1 MGALNRDK
9 VTQWV
14 ILGLLLAGMILI
26 AMLQRPPLEP
36 RYPLRASHSTWGSF
50 GLKQQWIDVHFTHP
64 VNAGDLERYLE
75 IRNGLDGNAVA
86 PYEILTAGASAV
98 HRLATKLEVTEDV
111 ELLIRIARG
120 LPGPEG
126 IQPLPSEWTYTLR
139 RRAQTL
145 IAEDFHWN
153 PSHREGLALQ
163 VNLSASVDAA
173 DLRNHLD
180 VHPALENMRVIPGRY
195 TGDFAILGEWRPNET
210 YEVTLA
216 AGLVYAGGLISKK
229 SLTRSVTPPE
239 IPPYVG
245 FGRAREYYFPR
256 RGALE
261 LPLSHRNA
269 THVTLRLGR
278 MFPSNIAVALEDLR
292 KGEGSGTF
300 MERWSE
306 SLEETELNLGESTYR
321 LVETPLDLGALL
333 PADKRGVFCI
343 EARSV
348 GDESASDRK
357 IILVTDIGVLAHWQR
372 NELVLFSHDLY
383 SLKPLAGAVVHLYSK
398 KNQVVSRGQTDGS
411 GVCRLA
417 AFSPELGEPYVAVV
431 EHGNDYTFLD
441 LSSSVKDAVPF
452 TSAMPAYDG
461 EGYQGFVYGDRE
473 LYRPGE
479 TVRLRWL
486 VRTGGGE
493 GVAGVPLILT
503 VTNPNGRELLS
514 RPVTLSAFGTGDLDV
529 PTQKSYPTGRY
540 SARLSVPGSKK
551 HIADYPFHLEEFV
564 PNRIRV
570 SLTPAE
576 SPLIAG
582 RETSIE
588 LAAEHLFGAPAA
600 ERKAEVEVLLRKKGV
615 ELSRWQGFQFD
626 NGETFT
632 PKAVPCG
639 EQRTDAEGRAV
650 FSFQHTPE
658 DALRFPVEAVI
669 LGRVFELGGRAVTAK
684 AETVFFPSEI
694 ALGIRGESLGKDGI
708 AVQAAA
714 VRPDESP
721 ADIHR
726 VKVTLERQVWNYYV
740 RRYYTHHQPSWGKS
754 FEPVETREVD
764 LRDGMGE
771 TTFRPV
777 GYGYYR
783 VRVHSD
789 DTPQFSAL
797 SFYAYDGSCEIE
809 DSARPSLIQVSLDRK
824 DYVAGEEAEVHI
836 ESPFGGMGVVVVQ
849 GERFHRVLPVEIAD
863 KRARVRFRIEKEYF
877 PNVWVHATV
886 IHSFEKD
893 RVAVHPFSSFAAAP
907 LSVRDP
913 DRRLE
918 VSWEE
923 PPAEVRPAEP
933 LEIAVTVR
941 DQAGKP
947 VEAELTVAAV
957 DEGIHAILG
966 TRDPD
971 PYAWLL
977 RLRRPDH
984 NRAHYY
990 DKVAYD
996 FSSPEPSGDGEA
1008 EEEIAKRVDSSDTN
1022 WIRPVALWSGVVQ
1035 TDRHGRAAI
1044 RLDVP
1049 EFTGAL
1055 RLAAV
1060 ACTPEAVGAAGGQ
1073 VLVRRPY
1080 MLRTSMPRFL
1090 LPDDHARCRAVVF
1103 NHSDAPV
1110 TAVLSWSSGGV
1121 LSSGEGSETL
1131 FLPPGREQSVWADV
1145 AAGPL
1150 MGQGEIR
1157 WELTVTGE
1165 AGDVLEELTE
1175 IAPIPVRPAAGF
1187 QSHHELVTLAPGERR
1202 VLRNTRFVDDDR
1214 TEMEVSMAATPLIR
1228 LEKALQFVVGYPY
1241 GCLEQVTSR
1250 LLPMYLLRKNRALTA
1265 SAAPGSA
1272 DLNEY
1277 LRHSIDRLFSMQTDS
1292 GGLGMWP
1299 GSYYAYDYGSVYAL
1313 HFLTLAKQGREFE
1326 PPKKNMKALQD
1337 YVRNIAMTHPS
1348 EQPWDL
1354 YLRAYALYV
1363 LVLDGDLK
1371 AIRQIGRFD
1380 KILMPRPARFL
1391 LAAALAHSTGD
1402 ARRVK
1407 EYLSKA
1413 PSETYRT
1420 RTQGGTLESDIR
1432 NLAVEVTALRQMNA
1446 DPVEIAPK
1454 ADLLIRF
1461 LEERHYG
1468 TTQETALV
1476 ITALAGYLEDFAGG
1490 PAQASAVVEGP
1501 RETVNVTGTDYYRS
1515 AHKGPGTTYTVHNTG
1530 SAAMWMYVTTKGIL
1544 LEPETQAE
1552 SRGVS
1557 IRRELLSAESG
1568 KVTTDPVFE
1577 HGRTYL
1583 GRLTLRC
1590 DVGVANLVVTD
1601 LLPAGF
1607 EIENPRV
1614 DPDALPGGS
1623 LPGAVTPSYL
1633 EIRDDRLVLAFNELR
1648 SGTHTFYY
1656 VVRAVTPGRY
1666 RYPAP
1671 QAECMYDPAVG
1682 GRGETG
1688 SIEVRAE

>member
-1 MGALNRDK
+1 MGAFNRGN

-14 ILGLLLAGMILI
+14 ILGLLLAGVILI
-26 AMLQRPPLEP
+26 AMLQPPVEP
-36 RYPLRASHSTWGSF
+36 RYPLRASHSTWDSF
-50 GLKQQWIDVHFTHP
+50 GLEQQWIGVHFTHP

-75 IRNGLDGNAVA
+75 IRNGLDGNAVV
-86 PYEILTAGASAV
+86 PYEILTSGASHA
-98 HRLATKLEVTEDV
+98 HRLATKLEDTEDV
-111 ELLIRIARG
+111 ELLIRIDRG
-120 LPGPEG
+120 LPGPQG
-126 IQPLPSEWTYTLR
+126 IQPLPSEWTYTLQ
-139 RRAQTL
+139 RRAQPL
-145 IAEDFHWN
+145 IVENFYWN
-153 PSHREGLALQ
+153 RSHREGLALH
-163 VNLSASVDAA
+163 VDLSASVDME
-173 DLRNHLD
+173 DLRKDLD
-180 VHPALENMRVIPGRY
+180 VNPALENMRVIPGEY
-195 TGDFAILGEWRPNET
+195 AGEFVILGEWRPNES

-216 AGLVYAGGLISKK
+216 AGLVYAGGLTLKK
-229 SLTRSVTPPE
+229 SLTRSVTTPE

-292 KGEGSGTF
+292 EGEGSGTF

-306 SLEETELNLGESTYR
+306 SLEETELKLGESSYR
-321 LVETPLDLGALL
+321 LAETPLDLGALL
-333 PADKRGVFCI
+333 PADKKGVFCL

-348 GDESASDRK
+348 GEDSASDRK
-357 IILVTDIGVLAHWQR
+357 VILVTDIGVLAHWQR
-372 NELVLFSHDLY
+372 NELVLFTHDLY
-383 SLKPLAGAVVHLYSK
+383 SLKPLSGAVAHLYSD
-398 KNQVVSRGQTDGS
+398 KNQVLSRGQTDGS
-411 GVCRLA
+411 GICRLA
-417 AFSPELGEPYVAVV
+417 AFSPALGEPYVAVV

-441 LSSSVKDAVPF
+441 LSSPAKDAVPF

-479 TVRLRWL
+479 TVRLRWM
-486 VRTGGGE
+486 VRTGGGQ

-514 RPVTLSAFGTGDLDV
+514 RPVTLSPFGTGDLDV
-529 PTQKSYPTGRY
+529 PTQNSYPTGRY
-540 SARLSVPGSKK
+540 SVRLSVPGSEK

-570 SLTPAE
+570 SVTPAE
-576 SPLIAG
+576 SPLTAR

-588 LAAEHLFGAPAA
+588 LEAEHLFGAPAA
-600 ERKAEVEVLLRKKGV
+600 ERKAEVEVLLRKKKV
-615 ELSRWQGFQFD
+615 ELPAWKGFRFD
-626 NGETFT
+626 NGEIFT

-650 FSFQHTPE
+650 FSFHYIPD

-684 AETVFFPSEI
+684 AETVFFPSEV
-694 ALGIRGESLGKDGI
+694 ALGIRGESLGKDGV
-708 AVQAAA
+708 AVEVAA

-721 ADIHR
+721 AGIHR

-740 RRYYTHHQPSWGKS
+740 RRYYTHHQPSWGES

-764 LRDGMGE
+764 LRDGMGG
-771 TTFRPV
+771 TTFRPE
-777 GYGYYR
+777 GYGTYR
-783 VRVHSD
+783 VRVSSD
-789 DTPQFSAL
+789 ETPQFSVL
-797 SFYAYDGSCEIE
+797 NFHAYDQTYEIE
-809 DSARPSLIQVSLDRK
+809 DSTRPSLIRVTLDRS
-824 DYVAGEEAEVHI
+824 DYAVGEEAEVLI

-877 PNVWVHATV
+877 PNVWVQATV
-886 IHSFEKD
+886 IHSFEKG
-893 RVAVHPFSSFAAAP
+893 RVAVHPFSSFALTP

-913 DRRLE
+913 ARRLV
-918 VSWEE
+918 VSLEE
-923 PPAEVRPAEP
+923 SPGEIRPAGP

-947 VEAELTVAAV
+947 VEAELTLAAV

-996 FSSPEPSGDGEA
+996 FTAPEPSGDGEA
-1008 EEEIAKRVDSSDTN
+1008 EEEIAKRVESSDTN
-1022 WIRPVALWSGVVQ
+1022 WIRPVALWSGVVH
-1035 TDRHGRAAI
+1035 TDGDGRATI

-1060 ACTPEAVGAAGGQ
+1060 ACTPEGVGAAGERL
-1073 VLVRRPY
+1073 LVRRPY

-1090 LPDDHARCRAVVF
+1090 LPDDHARCRAVMF

-1110 TAVLSWSSGGV
+1110 TAVLTWSSGGV
-1121 LSSGEGSETL
+1121 LPSAEGAETL
-1131 FLPPGREQSVWADV
+1131 FLPPGGERDLWADV
-1145 AAGPL
+1145 AAGSV
-1150 MGQGEIR
+1150 MGQGELR
-1157 WELTVTGE
+1157 WEVTVTGDS
-1165 AGDVLEELTE
+1165 GDVLERLTE
-1175 IAPIPVRPAAGF
+1175 IAPIPVRPPAGF
-1187 QSHHELVTLAPGERR
+1187 QSHHELVTVEPGEHR
-1202 VLRNTRFVDDDR
+1202 VIRNTRFRDDDR
-1214 TEMEVSMAATPLIR
+1214 TEMEVSMAASPLIR
-1228 LEKALQFVVGYPY
+1228 LEKALQFVTGYPY
-1241 GCLEQVTSR
+1241 GCVEQVTSR
-1250 LLPMYLLRKNRALTA
+1250 LLPMYLLKKNSALTA
-1265 SAAPGSA
+1265 SAVPENTQ
-1272 DLNEY
+1272 LNEY
-1277 LRHSIDRLFSMQTDS
+1277 LRYGIHRLFSMQTGS

-1299 GSYYAYDYGSVYAL
+1299 GSYHAYPYGSVYAL
-1313 HFLTLAKQGREFE
+1313 HFLTLVKQGRDLELPE
-1326 PPKKNMKALQD
+1326 RSMKALQD
-1337 YVRNIAMTHPS
+1337 YVRRVAVTYS
-1348 EQPWDL
+1348 GDESWDL

-1363 LVLDGDLK
+1363 LVLDGDLE

-1391 LAAALAHSTGD
+1391 LAAALAQSTGD
-1402 ARRVK
+1402 ARRVR
-1407 EYLSKA
+1407 EYLAKA
-1413 PSETYRT
+1413 PSETYQR
-1420 RTQGGTLESDIR
+1420 RTQGGTLDSDIR
-1432 NLAVEVTALRQMNA
+1432 NTAVELMALRQMKA
-1446 DPVEIAPK
+1446 EISEIVPK

-1461 LEERHYG
+1461 LENDHYG
-1468 TTQETALV
+1468 TTQETAFV
-1476 ITALAGYLEDFAGG
+1476 ITALAGYLADFAGD
-1490 PAQASAVVEGP
+1490 PAQASAEVEGP
-1501 RETVNVTGTDYYRS
+1501 RETVNVTGADFYRS
-1515 AHKGPGTTYTVHNTG
+1515 SHKGPGTAYTVRNTG
-1530 SAAMWMYVTTKGIL
+1530 PTPMWMYVTTRGIPV
-1544 LEPETQAE
+1544 EPETGAE

-1557 IRRELLSAESG
+1557 IRRALLSAESG
-1568 KVTTDPVFE
+1568 TEKSDTVFE

-1583 GRLTLRC
+1583 GRLTLEC
-1590 DVGVANLVVTD
+1590 NEAAANLVVTD

-1607 EIENPRV
+1607 EVENPRV
-1614 DPDALPGGS
+1614 DPDALPAGS
-1623 LPGAVTPSYL
+1623 LPGAVIPSYL
-1633 EIRDDRLVLAFNELR
+1633 EIRDDRLVLAFDSLTA
-1648 SGTHTFYY
+1648 GTHTFYY

-1682 GRGETG
+1682 GRGEAA